1 MNSGNQFVQFVQQVS
16 QSQELQ
22 QQIQQGVQEERE
34 SFQAAQESFL
44 NKVVELG
51 KANGYNFTT
60 NEVQHWLLSRR
71 ESTGES
77 ELSDEQLESVAGQT
91 KDCPG
96 GTLPPRCP
104 RETTKYNC

>member
-1 MNSGNQFVQFVQQVS
+1 MNSDNQFVQFVQQVS

-22 QQIQQGVQEERE
+22 QQIQQGVQGERE

-60 NEVQHWLLSRR
+60 NEVQQWLLSRR

-77 ELSDEQLESVAGQT
+77 ELSDEQLEAVAGDKGGPRPETRFGGPCQT
-91 KDCPG
+91 IR
-96 GTLPPRCP
+96 T
-104 RETTKYNC
+104 NC